1 VSTHFSTRNIPTH
14 LWSAFTMKTGR
25 QSTFGRLRS
34 LAMMESAWLAIGLIP
49 TMAVA
54 APVRSGEVIYRQQCA
69 SCHGSSGEGTDDH
82 YPRALVG
89 ERSVSGL
96 ARLIAKTMPEDAP
109 GDCVGEDAEKVA
121 AYIYE
126 SFYSKSAQVRNKFQ
140 APRIELSRLTV
151 RQYKHVVADLLG
163 NSQPPTHW
171 DDQRGLKAEYSSR
184 SRRRRN
190 ASGGGSSLNRVDP
203 EIHLDFGTASPIAA
217 QAAFKDLAKSWQKAP
232 VLLVPLSAFNGF
244 SQEFRVNWQGSLLAP
259 ETGEYEFLV
268 KTENATSLWVND
280 NVRPLIDARVKSGND
295 TEYHGSQYLLG
306 GRVYPVRLELSR
318 SKEKTSSIALEWK
331 LPRRAFEVIPRRNLL
346 PTSVPES
353 FVLQTSFPPDD
364 RSVGYERGTSVSKA
378 WDQSTT
384 DAALEI
390 AAHLLA
396 HLKEL
401 AGVGQDAPDR
411 EPKYRALC
419 QQFAERAFRRPL
431 TDEQKAFFI
440 DRQFKEARSPELAVK
455 RVVLLVLKSPRFLY
469 REIGS
474 TSPDGYDVA
483 SRLSFGLWDSIPD
496 QPLLAAAASGQLNTR
511 EQVVRQAER
520 MVNDLRA
527 RSKLRE
533 LFLQWLRVE
542 QVPDIAKDPKRYPQ
556 FNEAIASD
564 LRTSLD
570 LFLEDVIGGDAA
582 DFRQLLRADYVYLNG
597 RLAQFYGADL
607 SPDAPFQKVYLDQRE
622 RAGVLTHP
630 YLMASFAYTA
640 STSPIHRGVFIA
652 RSVLGRVLRPPP
664 EAVAPLAPDLH
675 PDLTTRQR
683 VTLQTKPESCQ
694 SCHGMI
700 NPLGFTLE
708 HFDAVGRYRK
718 DEKERPIDGSGSYET
733 RAGEVVNFEG
743 IRDLAAFLAASEETH
758 TAIIQQ
764 MFHHLVKQPVR
775 AYGPQTLPNLR
786 RFFAA
791 NDFNLRKL
799 MVEIMATSALTA
811 PGVKP

>member
-1 VSTHFSTRNIPTH
+1 
-14 LWSAFTMKTGR
+14 LAF
-25 QSTFGRLRS
+25 
-34 LAMMESAWLAIGLIP
+34 AWLVMVLNPPIARAG
-49 TMAVA
+49 
-54 APVRSGEVIYRQQCA
+54 PVRSGEQVYRQQCA
-69 SCHGSSGEGTDDH
+69 ACHGSSGEGTDDH

-89 ERSVSGL
+89 ERSVTGL

-109 GDCVGEDAEKVA
+109 GDCVGEDADKVA
-121 AYIYE
+121 AYIYD

-140 APRIELSRLTV
+140 RPRIELSRLTV
-151 RQYKHVVADLLG
+151 RQYKNVIADLLG
-163 NSQPPTHW
+163 DPQAPARW

-184 SRRRRN
+184 SRRRR
-190 ASGGGSSLNRVDP
+190 SGTGGSASLNRVDP
-203 EIHLDFGTASPIAA
+203 EIQLSFGEGSPIPA
-217 QAAFKDLAKSWQKAP
+217 QDALKDLTKSWQKAP
-232 VLLVPLSAFNGF
+232 VLLVPLSVFNGF
-244 SQEFRVNWQGSLLAP
+244 SQEFRANWQGSLLAP

-268 KTENATSLWVND
+268 RTENATSLRVND
-280 NVRPLIDARVKSGND
+280 KARPLIDAMVKSGND
-295 TEYHGSQYLLG
+295 TEYRGSQYLLG

-318 SKEKTSSIALEWK
+318 SKEKSSSIALEWK
-331 LPRRAFEVIPRRNLL
+331 LPRRPFEVIPRRNLS

-353 FVLQTSFPPDD
+353 FVLRTPFPPDD

-384 DAALEI
+384 DAALEV
-390 AAHLLA
+390 AAHVSG

-401 AGVGQDAPDR
+401 AGAGQDAPDR
-411 EPKYRALC
+411 EPKLREFC
-419 QQFAERAFRRPL
+419 RRFAERAFRRPL
-431 TDEQKAFFI
+431 SDEQKAFFI
-440 DRQFKEARSPELAVK
+440 DRQFKEAKNPEAAVK

-469 REIGS
+469 REIGGKS
-474 TSPDGYDVA
+474 LDGYDVA
-483 SRLSFGLWDSIPD
+483 SRLSFGLWDSLPD
-496 QPLLAAAASGQLNTR
+496 QPLLAAAASGQLRTR

-520 MVNDLRA
+520 MVGDLQARA
-527 RSKLRE
+527 KLRE
-533 LFLQWLRVE
+533 LFLQWLKVD

-556 FNEAIASD
+556 FNEVIASD

-570 LFLEDVIGGDAA
+570 LFLEDVIGSDGA

-597 RLAQFYGADL
+597 RLAPLYGTDL
-607 SPDAPFQKVYLDQRE
+607 SGDAPFQKVYLDQRE

-640 STSPIHRGVFIA
+640 SSSPIHRGVFIA

-718 DEKERPIDGSGSYET
+718 DEKGQSIDASGSYET
-733 RAGEVVNFEG
+733 RAGEMVKFTGV
-743 IRDLAAFLAASEETH
+743 RDLAAFLAGSEETH
-758 TAIIQQ
+758 TAIVQQ

-775 AYGPQTLPNLR
+775 AYGPQTLPDLR

-791 NDFNLRKL
+791 HDFNLRKL
-799 MVEIMATSALTA
+799 MVEIMATSALTP
-811 PGVKP
+811 PGVKL